1 MITYMADNRRIK
13 IEIDK
18 NIIEMGIDLSIPR
31 LIPIKGT
38 DNKGKEVLWH
48 LKVTKN
54 GKLVLL

>member
-1 MITYMADNRRIK
+1 MITYMADNRPIK
-13 IEIDK
+13 IEIDR
-18 NIIEMGIDLSIPR
+18 NIIEIGIDLSIPR

-48 LKVTKN
+48 LIITKN

>member
-1 MITYMADNRRIK
+1 MADNRRIK

>member
-1 MITYMADNRRIK
+1 MADNRPIK
-13 IEIDK
+13 IEIDR
-18 NIIEMGIDLSIPR
+18 NIIEIGIDLSIPR

-48 LKVTKN
+48 LIITKN